1 MLTALDRWGLF
12 AFWTCIGVIAAI
24 YIFVF
29 IPETSGRSLES
40 MDELF
45 EQRWWRIGMA
55 SKKPIGGDLEGN
67 GREKV
72 PEEMAR
78 AQQQQLPALG
88 GNNNVARGDDEGKDA
103 KDMQE
108 KGGNGFTSL
117 STRDAA

>member
-1 MLTALDRWGLF
+1 MLAALDRWGLF
-12 AFWTCIGVIAAI
+12 AFWTCIGVLAAI

-55 SKKPIGGDLEGN
+55 SKKPISGDLEGN

-72 PEEMAR
+72 PEEVAR
-78 AQQQQLPALG
+78 AQQQLPALG
-88 GNNNVARGDDEGKDA
+88 DNEAIDGHTTGKD

-108 KGGNGFTSL
+108 KGGAGFTSL